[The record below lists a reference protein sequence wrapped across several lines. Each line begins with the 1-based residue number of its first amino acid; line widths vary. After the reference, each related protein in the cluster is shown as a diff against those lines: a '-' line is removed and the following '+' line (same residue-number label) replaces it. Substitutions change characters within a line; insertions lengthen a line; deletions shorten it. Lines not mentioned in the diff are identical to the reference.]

1 MKFSFGR
8 VKWSSVTEKQS
19 GVQLWQSTALFG
31 DGKAEFGY
39 GKVGQSFVKESD
51 SNVLA
56 LQRTALV
63 ERCDDLLWNSIVL
76 SAKAL
81 HRPEPLRHSI

>member
-1 MKFSFGR
+1 MM
-8 VKWSSVTEKQS
+8 
-19 GVQLWQSTALFG
+19 A
-31 DGKAEFGY
+31 A
-39 GKVGQSFVKESD
+39 D

-56 LQRTALV
+56 LQRTVLA

-81 HRPEPLRHSI
+81 HRPESLRHSIESLSIGKAFNCEGKAK